1 MNSSTV
7 RLKKYQE
14 IGNSLKLDIF
24 DGQYVVG
31 DRYKSE
37 REIAETYDVS
47 RTVVREAFVM
57 LEIEG
62 VVEVKKGAG
71 IYIRRT
77 HAVSGSVIVN
87 SELSD
92 VGPFELLQARQYI
105 ESEIASLAALQ
116 VTKNDIIKLKQALDN
131 ERKFLHSADLSQ
143 SDIEDDADEQFHH
156 LIAEASQNSVLAQ
169 VAKDLWSRRHSSA
182 MWAQLHSRIENKDY
196 RKKWLKDHEMIL
208 AALVRRDA
216 SGAKDAMWQHLEN
229 VKQTLLELS
238 NVDDPNFDGYLFG

>member
-7 RLKKYQE
+7 GLKRYQE
-14 IGNSLKLDIF
+14 IGNSLKQDIF
-24 DGQYVVG
+24 SGRYSIG

-71 IYIRRT
+71 IYIQRASEINGNAIIT
-77 HAVSGSVIVN
+77 
-87 SELSD
+87 SELAD

-116 VTKNDIIKLKQALDN
+116 VTKNDIIKLKKALES
-131 ERKFLHSADLSQ
+131 ERQFLNNADLNQ
-143 SDIEDDADEQFHH
+143 SDIEDDADEQFHRF
-156 LIAEASQNSVLAQ
+156 IAEATQNSVLAQ
-169 VAKDLWSRRHSSA
+169 VAKDLWSRRHNSA

-196 RKKWLKDHEMIL
+196 RKKWLDDHEVIL

-216 SGAKDAMWQHLEN
+216 SGAKEAMWQHLEN

-238 NVDDPNFDGYLFG
+238 NIDDPNFDGYLFG